1 MKIKGKFWIVYWVDA
16 KGYTEFVELWTTEH
30 LASEAAEKYQA
41 SHEGKIKFYYDYIEL
56 IK

>member
-16 KGYTEFVELWTTEH
+16 TGYTEFVELWTTEH
-30 LASEAAEKYQA
+30 LASEAAEKYQV
-41 SHEGKIKFYYDYIEL
+41 SHEGEIKFYCDYIEL